1 MRRVASTGLDEPQW
15 VTHSVLTAV
24 VIRCMLW
31 LMRFR
36 SIISTMGVALVGVE
50 EGAKKRDKLYSQ
62 ISEEDRH
69 SGDAVCDGRG

>member
-15 VTHSVLTAV
+15 DTHSVLTAV

-36 SIISTMGVALVGVE
+36 LIISTMDAALWVE
-50 EGAKKRDKLYSQ
+50 EGAKKRDMLYSQ

-69 SGDAVCDGRG
+69 SGDAVCDRRR